1 MIKINNVEQT
11 LEELN
16 QLGILAKLEDKSYMV
31 SNRFLKALE
40 NNFTKLQKVKP
51 DVTLNVTFF
60 PTLDQFASNLTNDQK
75 IQYYLVFEGIHQK
88 AMKQGT

>member
-1 MIKINNVEQT
+1 MIKINNVEKT
-11 LEELN
+11 LDELHV
-16 QLGILAKLEDKSYMV
+16 LGVLAKLGDNSYMV
-31 SNRFLKALE
+31 SNSFLKALE
-40 NNFTKLQKVKP
+40 SNFAKLQKVKP

-60 PTLDQFASNLTNDQK
+60 PTVDQFAPNLTNDQK